1 MSYVKY
7 FENNQVLL
15 EANKYDFTFVWV
27 NLSFAHGLKIKY
39 KLKCTIIFQYRIESL
54 EYIQNTIISEG
65 PPVSL
70 TCYCYR
76 SWGSGLCDC
85 WWADCLDG
93 SNWNHFRSFPGPVSL
108 KTRIAS
114 GVKECFKDL
123 LTHSISWISAP
134 T

>member
-1 MSYVKY
+1 MCYVKY
-7 FENNQVLL
+7 FENKQVLL

-39 KLKCTIIFQYRIESL
+39 RLKFTIIIQYRIVCL
-54 EYIQNTIISEG
+54 ENIKNTIISEG

-70 TCYCYR
+70 TCYCSR

-108 KTRIAS
+108 KTR
-114 GVKECFKDL
+114 
-123 LTHSISWISAP
+123 THRGLKSVLRYC
-134 T
+134 